1 MPAMN
6 DLLTR
11 LQESPPE
18 TEMELR
24 TALRETG
31 YDLIMQEPSSGEGE
45 YASDEESDAPTVV
58 ETEEVPDDIK
68 DMMSAMMPIAP
79 PAKHDLSHKGRG
91 KMRVK
96 VAKFVLGG
104 DSKGRDK

>member
-24 TALRETG
+24 AALRETG
-31 YDLIMQEPSSGEGE
+31 YDLIMQEPSSGEDE
-45 YASDEESDAPTVV
+45 YASDEESDAPMAADAG
-58 ETEEVPDDIK
+58 EIPDDIK
-68 DMMSAMMPIAP
+68 EMLSAMMPVTP

-91 KMRVK
+91 KARIK